1 MPDQVA
7 TCGAPHNSTLDS
19 MNDTLRALDENG
31 YAIALAVMDPTQL
44 ASTEEALASV
54 PLAGAGTR
62 NLLEFPWC
70 RTLVDLLRQ
79 CTQVAA
85 ALPRKPVAVQCTLF
99 DKSEEKNW
107 LVALHQDLNIPVR
120 ERIDHPRLG
129 IWSKK
134 EGQQFVQAPAEL
146 LEQLL
151 AVRVHIDECGLTN
164 GPLRVVPGSHRHG
177 RMSETEAQQLR
188 DVVGE
193 VTCEIGVGGALLFR
207 PLLLH
212 ASSKAVAPRRRRV
225 LHFLFGPEA
234 IGYGLRW
241 QHAV

>member
-1 MPDQVA
+1 
-7 TCGAPHNSTLDS
+7 
-19 MNDTLRALDENG
+19 MNDTLRALHKNG
-31 YAIALAVMDPTQL
+31 YAIAPAVIGPTQL
-44 ASTEEALASV
+44 ASTEEALTFV
-54 PLAGAGTR
+54 PLAGVGTR

-70 RTLVDLLRQ
+70 RHLVDLLRQ
-79 CTQVAA
+79 CTEVVA
-85 ALPRKPVAVQCTLF
+85 ALPRMPVAVQCTLF

-107 LVALHQDLNIPVR
+107 LVALHQDLNIPVG
-120 ERIDHPRLG
+120 ERIDHPELG

-151 AVRVHIDECGLTN
+151 AVRVHIDECSLAN

-177 RMSETEAQQLR
+177 RVSETEAQRLR
-188 DVVGE
+188 DEVGE
-193 VTCEIGVGGALLFR
+193 VTCEVGAGGALLFR

-225 LHFLFGPEA
+225 LHFLFGPEQ
-234 IGYGLRW
+234 IGYGLCWKR
-241 QHAV
+241 AV